1 MTTYLRKSKLTYLS
15 LLAVAVPNTPTW
27 SPKVAIVMIVCNI
40 IAIAIGKFTIKY
52 PSEGPAM
59 PSPALFGGFG
69 LPAVIGTTSFGH
81 LIGAGA
87 ILGLA
92 NLGVL

>member
-1 MTTYLRKSKLTYLS
+1 LS
-15 LLAVAVPNTPTW
+15 FLPVLLATVPNTPTW
-27 SPKVAIVMIVCNI
+27 SPKVAAVMIICNI
-40 IAIAIGKFTIKY
+40 LAIAIGKFTIKY
-52 PSEGPAM
+52 PSADPQM
-59 PSPALFGGFG
+59 PSPSLFGGLG

-81 LIGAGA
+81 LLGAGA

>member
-1 MTTYLRKSKLTYLS
+1 
-15 LLAVAVPNTPTW
+15 
-27 SPKVAIVMIVCNI
+27 MIVCNI
-40 IAIAIGKFTIKY
+40 LAIAIGKFTIKY
-52 PSEGPAM
+52 PSADPQM
-59 PSPALFGGFG
+59 PSPSLFGGLG

-81 LIGAGA
+81 LLGAGA

>member
-1 MTTYLRKSKLTYLS
+1 MEAGTLAFLP
-15 LLAVAVPNTPTW
+15 LLAAVPHTPTW
-27 SPKVAIVMIVCNI
+27 GPKVAIVMIICNI
-40 IAIAIGKFTIKY
+40 LAIALGKLTIKY
-52 PSEGPAM
+52 PSAPPAM
-59 PSPALFGGFG
+59 PSPSLFGGFG
-69 LPAVIGTTSFGH
+69 LPAVLGTASLGH

>member
-1 MTTYLRKSKLTYLS
+1 MIYLRKPKLAYLS
-15 LLAVAVPNTPTW
+15 LLAAVPHTPAW
-27 SPKVAIVMIVCNI
+27 SPKVAAVMIICNI

-52 PSEGPAM
+52 PSEGPQM